1 MAEIKLTINGK
12 EAIGEKGDSVLTV
25 CKKNDIHIPTL
36 CHHDSLSDTGAC
48 RLCLIEIEGQ
58 RGYRPACSTTAN
70 DGMIVKTDT
79 DEIKKLR
86 RTMLEFLFSERNHF
100 CMFCEASGDCEL
112 QKLAY
117 EHGIE
122 HAKYDYALPLVR
134 VDATRHY
141 FIFDENRCILC
152 QRCIRACSELA
163 GHNVLDLGK
172 RGAESRIIA
181 DLNVPFGESTC
192 TSCGTC
198 LQVCPTGAL
207 FDRKA
212 AYLGRNYQCQTIK
225 SVCSACSIGCS
236 IEAVVRDNHII
247 KINGDWN
254 GYVNKGILCVAGR
267 FEPLNI
273 QKERV
278 TEPMI
283 KKNGFFE
290 NISLDDALDL
300 IAKKIKEIGLDN
312 LVGVISQRA
321 TNEEAKLFVDMIGK
335 DKVIDLGI
343 VTSPAKKNVGTL
355 NDIKDSDCIL
365 VYKIDLDKE
374 NRVVG
379 SFVKL
384 SVYKR
389 DAKLILVDDA
399 SNSLDRHAS
408 FKLNTTDL
416 KKAGEI
422 MSLASRPVIIY
433 GKSATEQ
440 EIEKLE
446 ALSDNA
452 KLIELLPGAN
462 AKGLRNL
469 GINGTADINKAK
481 IIYVLACDDDIS
493 GKFDR
498 GLADFVILHTSYM
511 TPDAEK
517 ADIILPSPIWAE
529 KEGTLTNIDGLV
541 QNMVKII
548 NAPETVQSN
557 ELTIKSLAEKI
568 AR

>member
-1 MAEIKLTINGK
+1 MAEIKLIINGK

-25 CKKNDIHIPTL
+25 CKKNDIHVPTL

-48 RLCLIEIEGQ
+48 RLCLVEIEGQ
-58 RGYRPACSTTAN
+58 RGYRPACSTVAN
-70 DGMIVKTDT
+70 DGMVVKTDT

-122 HAKYDYALPLVR
+122 HAKYDYALPHVR
-134 VDATRHY
+134 VDSTRQY

-212 AYLGRNYQCQTIK
+212 AYMGRSYQCETVK
-225 SVCSACSIGCS
+225 SICSACSIGCN
-236 IEAVVRDNHII
+236 IEVVIRDNHIV
-247 KINGDWN
+247 KINGDWD
-254 GYVNKGILCVAGR
+254 GQVNKGILCVAGR

-273 QKERV
+273 QKERI
-278 TEPMI
+278 TKPMI
-283 KKNGFFE
+283 RKNGYFE
-290 NISLDDALDL
+290 NVNLDEALDL

-312 LVGVISQRA
+312 LAGLISQRA
-321 TNEEAKLFVDMIGK
+321 TNEEAKLFIDMIGK
-335 DKVIDLGI
+335 DKVSDLGP
-343 VTSPAKKNVGTL
+343 VTVPAEKNDGVL
-355 NDIKDSDCIL
+355 DDIKDSDCIL
-365 VYKIDLDKE
+365 VYKVDLDKE

-389 DAKLILVDDA
+389 NAKLVLVDNVN
-399 SNSLDRHAS
+399 NSLDKHAS
-408 FKLNTTDL
+408 FKLNSADL
-416 KKAGEI
+416 NKAREI
-422 MSLASRPVIIY
+422 LSMASKPVIIY
-433 GKSATEQ
+433 GKGTDKQ
-440 EIEKLE
+440 EVDKLTS
-446 ALSDNA
+446 LSDKA

-469 GINGTADINKAK
+469 GINSRPDINKAK
-481 IIYVLACDDDIS
+481 IVYVLACDDDIS
-493 GKFDR
+493 GKFER
-498 GLADFVILHTSYM
+498 GSADFVILHTSYM
-511 TPDAEK
+511 TSDAEK

-557 ELTIKSLAEKI
+557 ELIIKSLAD
-568 AR
+568 RFTR

>member
-1 MAEIKLTINGK
+1 MAEIKLIINGK

-25 CKKNDIHIPTL
+25 CKKNDIHVPTL

-48 RLCLIEIEGQ
+48 RLCLVEIEGQ

-212 AYLGRNYQCQTIK
+212 AYMGRNYQCQTIK

-236 IEAVVRDNHII
+236 IEAVIRDNHIV
-247 KINGDWN
+247 KINGDWD
-254 GYVNKGILCVAGR
+254 GQVNKGILCVAGR

-273 QKERV
+273 QKERI
-278 TEPMI
+278 TEPMV

-290 NISLDDALDL
+290 NVSMDDALDL
-300 IAKKIKEIGLDN
+300 IAKKIKEFGLDS
-312 LVGVISQRA
+312 LAGVISQRA
-321 TNEEAKLFVDMIGK
+321 TNEEARLFVDMIGK
-335 DKVIDLGI
+335 NRVLDLGPI
-343 VTSPAKKNVGTL
+343 TSSAKKNIGTL
-355 NDIKDSDCIL
+355 DDIKDSDCIL

-384 SVYKR
+384 SVYNR

-408 FKLNTTDL
+408 FKLNTADL
-416 KKAGEI
+416 NKVGEI
-422 MSLASRPVIIY
+422 MSLASKPVIIY
-433 GKSATEQ
+433 GKGTTEQ
-440 EIEKLE
+440 DIEKLV
-446 ALSDNA
+446 ALSDKA
-452 KLIELLPGAN
+452 KLVELLPGAN

-469 GINGTADINKAK
+469 GINGKADINKAK
-481 IIYVLACDDDIS
+481 VIYVLACDDDIS

-498 GLADFVILHTSYM
+498 GSADFVILHTSYM

-548 NAPETVQSN
+548 DAPETVQSN
-557 ELTIKSLAEKI
+557 ELIIKSLAEKI